1 MKILKYMGLITMLLA
16 INLLISFCASAH
28 LMVAQKGTI
37 NIVDDEAFVVVSL
50 PISAFVGIDTN
61 LDGQIS
67 MIEFNLNRKAVKQEI
82 EQKFILLDNYKST
95 TLIDVLLSPVQNH
108 HSTDDHFTQL
118 TVMGKFNLKNLTD
131 SFKLKADLFG
141 NTVDEQVLKIT
152 LIRAKDNLK
161 QVIQLTPD
169 SPSEKLM
176 LTHLKHE

>member
-95 TLIDVLLSPVQNH
+95 TLIDVL
-108 HSTDDHFTQL
+108 FTCSEP
-118 TVMGKFNLKNLTD
+118 
-131 SFKLKADLFG
+131 SFY
-141 NTVDEQVLKIT
+141 
-152 LIRAKDNLK
+152 R
-161 QVIQLTPD
+161 
-169 SPSEKLM
+169 
-176 LTHLKHE
+176 